1 MNEET
6 QAANAVID
14 GNKIEDITET
24 ENANGNTSDTPDVSE
39 EKTTESNA
47 TKAFSERLKREKQ
60 KLEQVYAEKQKTE
73 MNKVAV
79 ARGFKDWDELEKYS
93 RQDNLKELGIENPEK
108 FDAYVDELISKNPT
122 VMKAQQ
128 IIDEQIAH
136 ERDRVLTE
144 AISEINKLDPDI
156 KTVDDLTQI
165 ENYDDFYDLVQKGY
179 TLPNAYK
186 VVAFDKITA
195 NKVAGATQKVITN
208 ISGKNHFQTL
218 SGGNTTEVIVPED
231 ILASYHKNMPDMS
244 DKEIR
249 EHYAKYLKGVK

>member
-1 MNEET
+1 MNKEDM
-6 QAANAVID
+6 AANAVID
-14 GNKIEDITET
+14 ENSIEEITDT
-24 ENANGNTSDTPDVSE
+24 ENANGNTD
-39 EKTTESNA
+39 TTEVSNEKFTENNA

-60 KLEQVYAEKQKTE
+60 KLEQVYAEKQKNE

-93 RQDNLKELGIENPEK
+93 RQDSLKELGIENPEK
-108 FDAYVDELISKNPT
+108 FDLYVDELIAKNPT
-122 VMKAQQ
+122 VVQAQR
-128 IIDEQIAH
+128 IIEEQVAQ

-156 KTVDDLTQI
+156 KTVDDLTKI
-165 ENYDDFYDLVQKGY
+165 DNYDEFYDLVQKGY

-208 ISGKNHFQTL
+208 INGKSHFQPL

-231 ILASYHKNMPDMS
+231 VLASYHKNMPDMS

-249 EHYAKYLKGVK
+249 EHYAKYLKGVN